1 MMAPMLVWIIFAVMT
16 AAGMAAVLLPLLRQE
31 RGSASSDEDQQA
43 THDVAIYRDQLQELE
58 RDLARGVVTAGDAE
72 TARRE
77 ISRRL
82 LAADSRSEE
91 AAGSSPA
98 QTFGPRR
105 LVAAAT
111 VILMPAFGL
120 GVYLNTGSPGLPDQP
135 LVERLAAPVADD
147 SMPALIARVE
157 AHLRKEPADVRGW
170 TAIAPV
176 YMRLQR
182 FAEAAEAYRQVVNLG
197 AGDHA
202 VYANFGEALML
213 SQDGL
218 ITADARVAFNKAN
231 QLAPDEPKPRY
242 FLALA
247 DYQDGRKTEAV
258 AAWQALLAEA
268 PADAPWRGTVEAQ
281 IASAVGSEAVATVP
295 ALSKETIA
303 SAEQMSGDDR
313 QQMIEGM
320 VERLSTRLREEGGK
334 IEEWL
339 RLARSQSVLGRKAD
353 AGKTLATART
363 KFAEVPDAIK
373 QIDEMSR
380 ALNLDSTQ

>member
-1 MMAPMLVWIIFAVMT
+1 MMAPMLVWIIFALMT
-16 AAGMAAVLLPLLRQE
+16 AAGLAAVLIPLLRQ
-31 RGSASSDEDQQA
+31 RSGDAGSDEEQRA
-43 THDVAIYRDQLQELE
+43 THDVAIYRDQLQELD
-58 RDLARGVVTAGDAE
+58 RDLARGVVSAGDAE

-82 LAADSRSEE
+82 LAADSRSAEDAE
-91 AAGSSPA
+91 QSVA
-98 QTFGPRR
+98 QASGARR

-135 LVERLAAPVADD
+135 LVERLASQAADD

-157 AHLRKEPADVRGW
+157 AHLRKDPSDVRGW

-182 FAEAAEAYRQVVNLG
+182 FAEAAEAYRRVITLG

-202 VYANFGEALML
+202 VYASFGEALML

-218 ITADARVAFNKAN
+218 ITADARAAFNKAN

-247 DYQDGRKTEAV
+247 DYQDGRKDEAV
-258 AAWQALLAEA
+258 TAWKALLAEA
-268 PADAPWRGTVEAQ
+268 PAGAPWRGTVEAQ
-281 IASAVGSEAVATVP
+281 IARATGHEGVATVRRRVLKSRLP
-295 ALSKETIA
+295 A
-303 SAEQMSGDDR
+303 
-313 QQMIEGM
+313 
-320 VERLSTRLREEGGK
+320 
-334 IEEWL
+334 
-339 RLARSQSVLGRKAD
+339 
-353 AGKTLATART
+353 
-363 KFAEVPDAIK
+363 P
-373 QIDEMSR
+373 
-380 ALNLDSTQ
+380 